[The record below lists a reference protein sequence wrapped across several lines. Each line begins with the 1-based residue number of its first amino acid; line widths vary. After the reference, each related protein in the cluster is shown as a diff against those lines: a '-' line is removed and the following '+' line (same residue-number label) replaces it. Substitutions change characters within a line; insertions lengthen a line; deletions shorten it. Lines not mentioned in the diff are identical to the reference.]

1 MTAEQMFEKLG
12 FDILYLQDRNIFVND
27 FENIVVIFWLEEERY
42 EVCHNITNVSMYVSV
57 KLHKAITKQMEELK
71 WL

>member
-1 MTAEQMFEKLG
+1 MTAKQMFEKLG
-12 FDILYLQDRNIFVND
+12 FEKVKENSSCITYETKNDRIYFGKETRIYIAQHYDTGAIVDI
-27 FENIVVIFWLEEERY
+27 
-42 EVCHNITNVSMYVSV
+42 